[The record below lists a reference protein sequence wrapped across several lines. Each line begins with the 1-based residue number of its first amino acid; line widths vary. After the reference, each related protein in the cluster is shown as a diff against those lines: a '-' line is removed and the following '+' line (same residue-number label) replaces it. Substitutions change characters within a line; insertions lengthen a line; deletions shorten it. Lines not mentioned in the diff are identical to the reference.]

1 MFFPELKDVRLTDY
15 KVRVLNEQ
23 EGTGAKVR
31 VLIESAYEDDSWST
45 IGVSKNIIE
54 ASRQA
59 LSDSFNYR
67 LAKLSKWKIK
77 IKNHFSLAKI
87 FIDYKEHKS
96 KTRFLYKEDGQL
108 EKLKRTELIIMI
120 IMMVFSTKMLTT
132 HPKEDLI
139 RTILLR

>member
-1 MFFPELKDVRLTDY
+1 MFKSLLCSLIVFPELKDIRLTDY

-67 LAKLSKWKIK
+67 LAKFSNWSNKNKKSLQLS
-77 IKNHFSLAKI
+77 
-87 FIDYKEHKS
+87 
-96 KTRFLYKEDGQL
+96 
-108 EKLKRTELIIMI
+108 
-120 IMMVFSTKMLTT
+120 
-132 HPKEDLI
+132 
-139 RTILLR
+139 